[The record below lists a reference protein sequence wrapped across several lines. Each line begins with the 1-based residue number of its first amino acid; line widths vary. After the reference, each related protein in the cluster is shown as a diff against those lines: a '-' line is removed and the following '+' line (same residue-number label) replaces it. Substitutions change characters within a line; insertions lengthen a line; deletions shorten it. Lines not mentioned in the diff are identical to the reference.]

1 MGVKGR
7 RPQREQCEE
16 FIDPPLITDVEAI
29 INMATSNG
37 FIDAKG
43 NVQLDKVAQS
53 ENIEVEYVDLP
64 STESGFFR
72 SSNGVYVIGIN
83 KKHNSRRQRF
93 TFAHELG
100 HYFLHKGTG
109 DTAFSDE
116 VFYRIENSS
125 SIEYAAN
132 EFAARL
138 LIPENRLTEKL
149 NQGMIDLR
157 ELAEEFEVSIAAME
171 YRVKSL
177 GYSIERYE

>member
-1 MGVKGR
+1 MTIIYGLIILGLIV
-7 RPQREQCEE
+7 
-16 FIDPPLITDVEAI
+16 FI
-29 INMATSNG
+29 
-37 FIDAKG
+37 
-43 NVQLDKVAQS
+43 
-53 ENIEVEYVDLP
+53 
-64 STESGFFR
+64 
-72 SSNGVYVIGIN
+72 
-83 KKHNSRRQRF
+83 
-93 TFAHELG
+93 HELG

-149 NQGMIDLR
+149 TQGMIDLR